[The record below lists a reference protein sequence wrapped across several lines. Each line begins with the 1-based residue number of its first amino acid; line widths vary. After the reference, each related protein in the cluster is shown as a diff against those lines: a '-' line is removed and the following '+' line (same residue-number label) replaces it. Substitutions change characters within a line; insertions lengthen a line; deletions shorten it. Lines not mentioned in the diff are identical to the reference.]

1 MRIALKIAYDG
12 RRFYGFQRQPK
23 LRTVE
28 GEIIKA
34 LTKLGIIEDPRDA
47 NFKGASRTDR
57 GVSAFGNVIAF
68 NTSRPELT
76 YPRILNHH
84 LRDVWVLG
92 RAQVP
97 EDFHPR
103 FWSRGKV
110 YRYYLLDEGFDIE
123 KMKSCAE
130 LFVGI
135 HDFSNFAR
143 IEGNKNPIRKID
155 KVRVLPS
162 GNVIVVEIK
171 GESFLWEM
179 VRRIVT
185 ALKLCGSDVLSIEE
199 IKRMLKE
206 KVGRKL
212 PPAPPENL
220 VLWEV
225 KYDGVFFEKD
235 PYAVE
240 KVKKEFFEKFA
251 QHLITAS
258 IFEDWFTSL

>member
-12 RRFYGFQRQPK
+12 RKFYGFQRQPNV
-23 LRTVE
+23 RTVE

-34 LTKLGIIEDPRDA
+34 LVKLGIIENPKDA

-57 GVSAFGNVIAF
+57 GVSAFGNIIAF
-68 NTSRPELT
+68 NTSKPELT

-84 LRDVWVLG
+84 LQDVWVLG

-103 FWSRGKV
+103 FWSKGKV
-110 YRYYLLDEGFDIE
+110 YRYYLIDEGFDIE
-123 KMKSCAE
+123 KMKACAQ

-143 IEGNKNPIRKID
+143 IEEDKNPIRKID
-155 KVRVLPS
+155 RIEILPK
-162 GNVIVVEIK
+162 GKVIVVEIE

-185 ALKLCGSDVLSIEE
+185 ALKLCASGVLSIEDV
-199 IKRMLKE
+199 KRMLEE
-206 KVGRKL
+206 KVARKL

-225 KYDGVFFEKD
+225 KYEGVSFEKD

-240 KVKKEFFEKFA
+240 KAKKEFFEKFA

-258 IFEDWFTSL
+258 IFEDWLTSL